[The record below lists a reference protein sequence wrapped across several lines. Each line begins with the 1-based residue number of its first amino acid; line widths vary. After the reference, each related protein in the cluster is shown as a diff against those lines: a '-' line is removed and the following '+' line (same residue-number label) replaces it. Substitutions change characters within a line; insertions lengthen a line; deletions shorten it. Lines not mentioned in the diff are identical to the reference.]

1 METRETLL
9 KRAHAMLSIGS
20 HDGLN
25 MALSSLTRA
34 ERRPPLLERLELD
47 FQACLADKSDIPL
60 AYRAEALRLGTVAAL
75 DSALNAESATDPWT
89 RTGAIEAADRLWLAI
104 GSAEGLLAYAHSDA
118 LTLSLASAGMRELIE
133 GTCPLPPCEGWIELA
148 EAIGAVSSELEDN
161 DRSQALATL
170 SVLRKC
176 LVG

>member
-1 METRETLL
+1 METRKTLL

-20 HDGLN
+20 HDGLS
-25 MALSSLTRA
+25 MALSSLARA

-75 DSALNAESATDPWT
+75 DSALNAESGIDPWT

-118 LTLSLASAGMRELIE
+118 LTLNLAAAGMRELIE
-133 GTCPLPPCEGWIELA
+133 GACPLPPCEGWIELA
-148 EAIGAVSSELEDN
+148 EAIGAVSSALEAN
-161 DRSQALATL
+161 DRPQALATL
-170 SVLRKC
+170 SALRKC